1 MTNVEKAKMIA
12 ELKRQ
17 IRNGEVK
24 TSNKILTTLER
35 IGVNIKKIDW
45 SEYRDVKSANGK
57 YAISRKTI
65 EGKMIKLI
73 VGNKNTE
80 FFTKDKLAKL
90 KLENF
95 VLNLDAISDVKYMDR
110 R

>member
-1 MTNVEKAKMIA
+1 MTNIEKAKMIA

-45 SEYRDVKSANGK
+45 SEYRDVKSTNGK
-57 YAISRKTI
+57 YVISRKTI
-65 EGKMIKLI
+65 KGKMIMI
-73 VGNKNTE
+73 EVGEKKIRC
-80 FFTKDKLAKL
+80 F
-90 KLENF
+90 
-95 VLNLDAISDVKYMDR
+95 
-110 R
+110 

>member
-1 MTNVEKAKMIA
+1 MTNVEKAKIIT
-12 ELKRQ
+12 ELKKQ
-17 IRNGEVK
+17 IRNGEIK
-24 TSNKILTTLER
+24 SSNALLTVLKK
-35 IGVNIKKIDW
+35 IGVKINEINW

-65 EGKMIKLI
+65 EGKMIKII

-95 VLNLDAISDVKYMDR
+95 VLSLDAISDIKHLEVK
-110 R
+110 

>member
-1 MTNVEKAKMIA
+1 MTNIEKAKMIA

-35 IGVNIKKIDW
+35 IGVNIDEMDW

-57 YAISRKTI
+57 YAISRKTVN
-65 EGKMIKLI
+65 GKMITI
-73 VGNKNTE
+73 EVGEKK
-80 FFTKDKLAKL
+80 FRGFSKDKMLKL
-90 KLENF
+90 MLENF
-95 VLNLDAISDVKYMDR
+95 VLSLDSIHDLKYMK
-110 R
+110 

>member
-1 MTNVEKAKMIA
+1 MTNIEKAKMIA

-24 TSNKILTTLER
+24 TSNTIFTTLEK
-35 IGVNIKKIDW
+35 IGVNIEKMDW

-65 EGKMIKLI
+65 EGKMITI
-73 VGNKNTE
+73 EVGEKKFRGFSKNTML
-80 FFTKDKLAKL
+80 KLS
-90 KLENF
+90 LENF
-95 VLNLDAISDVKYMDR
+95 VLSLDSIHDLKYMK
-110 R
+110 